1 MRGGGSRSQD
11 TGDCEGSVEV
21 SQIPVTF
28 FCDHSFSKS
37 MASGEDCFPEEVR
50 SVSQSTMNVEMTGCR
65 YGVVVLPTCESLLLV
80 TSSSFHLLPPQFDLD
95 LLRCTGS
102 FVVFPRSPL
111 SCLYHLSPVQHSCGV
126 VY

>member
-1 MRGGGSRSQD
+1 MRGDGSRSQD

-37 MASGEDCFPEEVR
+37 MSSSSSGEDCFPEEVR

-80 TSSSFHLLPPQFDLD
+80 TSSSSLVSGNP
-95 LLRCTGS
+95 TWT
-102 FVVFPRSPL
+102 VVI
-111 SCLYHLSPVQHSCGV
+111 HIV
-126 VY
+126 